1 MSSSGFEKIFNAWSL
16 ASVVSRCFG
25 AESKQAKDAQEK
37 FFELLN
43 KLSDS
48 KKLKFFEYLDEVK
61 ARIER

>member
-1 MSSSGFEKIFNAWSL
+1 MSNSDFEEIFDAWNL
-16 ASVVSRCFG
+16 ASIVSKCFG
-25 AESKQAKDAQEK
+25 AESNPAQDAQEK

>member
-1 MSSSGFEKIFNAWSL
+1 MSNSDFEEIFDAWNL
-16 ASVVSRCFG
+16 ASIVSKCFG
-25 AESKQAKDAQEK
+25 DESNPAQDAQEK